1 MAKRFSNN
9 FRSALVS
16 VACQRFTGDQSST
29 CRQSQKGSNSATVS
43 RCESKC
49 KIQVHT
55 RTDSIA
61 QQGSEASAA
70 LTAQVSAKDFAQ
82 EDASDSASLSLDP
95 MMIFR
100 ILQSH
105 EGDRGRCRL
114 GNAKESASFKREVRV
129 FCFLHT
135 HMHKTRARTHTHTHT
150 HMRFA
155 DARCHFFFEYN

>member
-82 EDASDSASLSLDP
+82 EDASDSA
-95 MMIFR
+95 F
-100 ILQSH
+100 
-105 EGDRGRCRL
+105 
-114 GNAKESASFKREVRV
+114 ESGSDDDLAES
-129 FCFLHT
+129 
-135 HMHKTRARTHTHTHT
+135 
-150 HMRFA
+150 
-155 DARCHFFFEYN
+155 